1 MSKLNISDLCS
12 VLVAKNGLQDAEA
25 QSFVKMMF
33 DIIQEGLEED
43 KIVKV
48 KGLGTFKIIEV
59 DDRESINVNTGER
72 VLIAGHSKVTFTPD
86 SVMKEI
92 VNKPFSQF
100 ETVILNDGVDFP
112 ETATEE
118 PSAEVEEEN
127 EPFAVEEEMPAA
139 PVMEETATPAM
150 EEMAP
155 VVEETVPTV
164 ETAAP
169 EMEEAAP
176 VVEEAAPVVEEEMP
190 AVETAAPE
198 MEEVAPEMEAASP
211 EIDEA
216 VAPVEAV
223 SAASVSSPAPSPQ
236 EEEEEEEDQKISPL
250 RWIIGAIVILLLA
263 AAGIAGGYMYAKYE
277 MEREQAAQQ
286 MEKDMK
292 VAESVAKKAEAEIK
306 KDTVANEV
314 DATKIGT
321 ISVEN
326 VKEEPTAPDAAQKK
340 EETKK
345 EEVKKEEVKKE
356 QPQTDSPDK
365 YAAKDARVRTGAYK
379 IVGLDRTVKAR
390 AGQKL
395 EDLADRFLGPGMSC
409 YVEVYNDLKGSTVL
423 KDGQAIKIP
432 KLELKKKKRVA
443 Q

>member
-1 MSKLNISDLCS
+1 MSKLNISDLCN

-169 EMEEAAP
+169 EMEE
-176 VVEEAAPVVEEEMP
+176 
-190 AVETAAPE
+190 
-198 MEEVAPEMEAASP
+198 VASEMEAASP
-211 EIDEA
+211 DRK
-216 VAPVEAV
+216 
-223 SAASVSSPAPSPQ
+223 SV
-236 EEEEEEEDQKISPL
+236 
-250 RWIIGAIVILLLA
+250 V
-263 AAGIAGGYMYAKYE
+263 
-277 MEREQAAQQ
+277 
-286 MEKDMK
+286 
-292 VAESVAKKAEAEIK
+292 
-306 KDTVANEV
+306 
-314 DATKIGT
+314 
-321 ISVEN
+321 
-326 VKEEPTAPDAAQKK
+326 
-340 EETKK
+340 
-345 EEVKKEEVKKE
+345 
-356 QPQTDSPDK
+356 
-365 YAAKDARVRTGAYK
+365 
-379 IVGLDRTVKAR
+379 
-390 AGQKL
+390 
-395 EDLADRFLGPGMSC
+395 
-409 YVEVYNDLKGSTVL
+409 
-423 KDGQAIKIP
+423 
-432 KLELKKKKRVA
+432 
-443 Q
+443 

>member
-1 MSKLNISDLCS
+1 MSKLNISDLCN

-169 EMEEAAP
+169 EMEE
-176 VVEEAAPVVEEEMP
+176 
-190 AVETAAPE
+190 
-198 MEEVAPEMEAASP
+198 VASEMEAASP
-211 EIDEA
+211 EIEEA

-340 EETKK
+340 EE
-345 EEVKKEEVKKE
+345 VKKE